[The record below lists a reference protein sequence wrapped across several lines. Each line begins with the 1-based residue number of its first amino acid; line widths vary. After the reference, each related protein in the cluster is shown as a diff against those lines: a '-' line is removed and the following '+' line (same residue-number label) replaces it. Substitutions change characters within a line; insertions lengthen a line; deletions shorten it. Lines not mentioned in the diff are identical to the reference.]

1 MRHRF
6 SRAGARPAVIG
17 AALVAAA
24 LWWLLGALFSTTL
37 NALEERSGDWAWRA
51 SASTTRENRIILV
64 DIDEASLQ
72 QLGPWPWP
80 RQRVAQLSDQLA
92 KEGAGLQVFDIIFPH
107 PAPGDAQ
114 LIASLQKNNAVI
126 GQTFALDPHTQAATG
141 QPAAPLQWPA
151 CPPSLPVAHGYIANA
166 SAFGPLPTGHITPH
180 IEEDGH
186 LRRQPALICHQGKA
200 YPALFIAALAH
211 ALSSPVTPPEAGAGL
226 LQPAWQLAAPT
237 FDKAGIPLDPRGLV
251 RVPWTLRPEAFVS
264 LSAADVLAGRTPQHL
279 LHNAW
284 VVVGSTA
291 LGLNDRVATPFGANS
306 AGLMVHAQLLR
317 GALDGALP
325 AQPRLAPA
333 LSVAIAVAGTALLA
347 GLGRLRRKPV
357 FILVLAGLLLA
368 VALWLLKAW
377 LLTRYSLWVEWVLPA
392 LYLLLFALCLG
403 LFEYAR
409 DRLERDRIY
418 NHLASYL
425 PRPVA
430 AALTL
435 QDPSDAIDAKRRT
448 ITVLYANIRNF
459 PVYCETHPP
468 EHAAAV
474 LHAFFS
480 MVTRLVEQHGGGV
493 ESFHGDAIL
502 AVWGSEAHS
511 TPSDTTHP
519 AQALAAAVAI
529 LHESRHT
536 LPAPQPDELAPLV
549 LGMALETG
557 MATVGS
563 FGLARRRTH
572 LAIGH
577 PVTMAMLLQEMT
589 IELAH
594 PILLGEGI
602 AASVGGQN
610 LVSQGVFLLEGLKT
624 PSHIYAYPL
633 RDCVE

>member
-1 MRHRF
+1 M
-6 SRAGARPAVIG
+6 
-17 AALVAAA
+17 AAA
-24 LWWLLGALFSTTL
+24 LWWLISAIFSTTL

-51 SASTTRENRIILV
+51 SASTTRESRIILI

-80 RQRVAQLSDQLA
+80 RQRMAQLSEQLA
-92 KEGAGLQVFDIIFPH
+92 SEGTSLQVFDIIFPH
-107 PAPGDAQ
+107 PANGDAT
-114 LIASLQKNNAVI
+114 LIAKLKKNNAVI
-126 GQTFALDPHTQAATG
+126 GQTFALESHTQATTG
-141 QPAAPLQWPA
+141 QPAGFLQWPA
-151 CPPSLPVAHGYIANA
+151 CPPNLPVAHGYIANA
-166 SAFGPLPTGHITPH
+166 SVFDQLPTGHITPY

-211 ALSSPVTPPEAGAGL
+211 ALSTTITPMEVGL
-226 LQPAWQLAAPT
+226 GVLRPAWQLAAPA
-237 FDKAGIPLDPRGLV
+237 FDKTGIPLDPHGLV
-251 RVPWTLRPEAFVS
+251 RVPWTLRPEAFIS
-264 LSAADVLAGRTPQHL
+264 LSAADVLAGRIPQHL

-317 GALDGALP
+317 GALDSALP

-333 LSVAIAVAGTALLA
+333 LSALIGVVGTALLA
-347 GLGRLRRKPV
+347 ALGRLRHKPV

-377 LLTRYSLWVEWVLPA
+377 LLTRFGLWVEWVLPA

-418 NHLASYL
+418 QHLASYL
-425 PRPVA
+425 PGPVA

-448 ITVLYANIRNF
+448 ITALYANIRNF

-468 EHAAAV
+468 EQAAAI

-480 MVTRLVEQHGGGV
+480 MVTRLVEKHGGGV

-502 AVWGSEAHS
+502 AVWGSEAH
-511 TPSDTTHP
+511 TAQPDPTHP
-519 AQALAAAVAI
+519 AQALAAALAI

-536 LPAPQPDELAPLV
+536 LPQPQPEELAPLV

>member
-1 MRHRF
+1 M
-6 SRAGARPAVIG
+6 GAV
-17 AALVAAA
+17 LVAAA
-24 LWWLLGALFSTTL
+24 LWWLISVVFATTL

-51 SASTTRENRIILV
+51 SASTTRESRVILV

-92 KEGAGLQVFDIIFPH
+92 AEGTSLQVFDIIFPH
-107 PAPGDAQ
+107 PANGDAP
-114 LIASLQKNNAVI
+114 LIASLKKNNAII
-126 GQTFALDPHTQAATG
+126 GQTFALEPNTQAATG

-151 CPPSLPVAHGYIANA
+151 CPPNLPIAHGYIANA
-166 SAFGPLPTGHITPH
+166 PAFDPLPTGHITPH

-186 LRRQPALICHQGKA
+186 LRRQPALICHQGKV

-211 ALSSPVTPPEAGAGL
+211 ALSSPIGPMEADAGL

-237 FDKAGIPLDPRGLV
+237 FDKTGIPLDHHGLV

-264 LSAADVLAGRTPQHL
+264 LSAADVLAGRTPQNL
-279 LHNAW
+279 LQNAW

-333 LSVAIAVAGTALLA
+333 LSALITVVGTALLA
-347 GLGRLRRKPV
+347 TLGRLRRKPV
-357 FILVLAGLLLA
+357 FILVLAGLVLA
-368 VALWLLKAW
+368 VSLWLLKAW
-377 LLTRYSLWVEWVLPA
+377 LLTQFNLWVEWVTPA
-392 LYLLLFALCLG
+392 LYLLLFSLCLG

-409 DRLERDRIY
+409 DRVERERIY

-459 PVYCETHPP
+459 SVYCETHPP
-468 EHAAAV
+468 EQAAAV

-502 AVWGSEAHS
+502 AVWGSEADAAQ
-511 TPSDTTHP
+511 PDPTHP

-529 LHESRHT
+529 LQASQHT
-536 LPAPQPDELAPLV
+536 LPQPQPEELAPLV

-557 MATVGS
+557 IATVGS

-577 PVTMAMLLQEMT
+577 PVTMAILLQEMT

-633 RDCVE
+633 RDCVA